1 MNSKTLLAVVSMA
14 SFTVAALPAAAQD
27 TGAYVGASIGMAKA
41 RQVCANATN
50 CDEDETAYKAFG
62 GYQFH
67 KNLAAEAGFQYF
79 GMFGRDSQGISTT
92 ALDATLVG
100 SWPVMNQLSV
110 YGKAGLYFA
119 SMKSK
124 PLSEDNTGIVYG
136 AGVEY
141 ALSRELG
148 LRGEWQRYNNV
159 GGGSLGFN
167 TDIDV
172 ISAAVVWRPR

>member
-1 MNSKTLLAVVSMA
+1 VGEGRLAEPED
-14 SFTVAALPAAAQD
+14 VA
-27 TGAYVGASIGMAKA
+27 
-41 RQVCANATN
+41 
-50 CDEDETAYKAFG
+50 
-62 GYQFH
+62 
-67 KNLAAEAGFQYF
+67 LAASRLLGNLDLAGRRVAQLVSGERGAAHYEIRWA
-79 GMFGRDSQGISTT
+79 GTNDGGGR
-92 ALDATLVG
+92 V
-100 SWPVMNQLSV
+100 
-110 YGKAGLYFA
+110 KAGLYFA

-172 ISAAVVWRPR
+172 ISAAVVWRPH